1 MGEAIAGIPLMPQ
14 EGRLRNAHILIV
26 DDEPANVRLFEL
38 LLEEVGY
45 RNVRS
50 TTDSTN
56 VLSLYLECQP
66 DLILLDLAMP
76 HLDGF
81 AIMKQLQACIPK
93 GTYLPILVLTGD
105 ASAEVKQ
112 RALTVGAKD
121 FLLKSFDQTEVL
133 LRIKNLLETRFL
145 HRQLQDQNQS
155 LEEKVRDRTRELS
168 EAQHEILFRLGLTSE
183 CRDDHTG
190 EHTQRVGRTSAF
202 LAQALSWPAPQVELL
217 RLAAPLHDLGKVG
230 IPDRI
235 LLKPGKLTAEEF
247 EEMKSHT
254 TLGVKLF
261 GGSRF
266 PILQLAEEIALT
278 HHEHWDGS
286 GYAGLKGDEIPLSG
300 RIVTVAD
307 VFDALTHERPY
318 KKAWSVDRAVD
329 EIKRQR
335 GRQFDPL
342 VVDVFIDVLS
352 REDLLGNQKELFACA
367 PPPLS

>member
-1 MGEAIAGIPLMPQ
+1 
-14 EGRLRNAHILIV
+14 
-26 DDEPANVRLFEL
+26 
-38 LLEEVGY
+38 
-45 RNVRS
+45 
-50 TTDSTN
+50 
-56 VLSLYLECQP
+56 
-66 DLILLDLAMP
+66 
-76 HLDGF
+76 
-81 AIMKQLQACIPK
+81 
-93 GTYLPILVLTGD
+93 
-105 ASAEVKQ
+105 
-112 RALTVGAKD
+112 
-121 FLLKSFDQTEVL
+121 
-133 LRIKNLLETRFL
+133 
-145 HRQLQDQNQS
+145 
-155 LEEKVRDRTRELS
+155 
-168 EAQHEILFRLGLTSE
+168 
-183 CRDDHTG
+183 
-190 EHTQRVGRTSAF
+190 
-202 LAQALSWPAPQVELL
+202 
-217 RLAAPLHDLGKVG
+217 
-230 IPDRI
+230 
-235 LLKPGKLTAEEF
+235 LKPGKLTAEEF